1 MIHSNQE
8 EDNKKLAVTVVT
20 LCMGL
25 TEGLKVTLSSVKKQ
39 NYQARHVLID
49 GSGLDEARKFC
60 EDNYYAVDFFSLQ
73 PRGIYAAMN
82 DGLKLIKKDSN
93 VLFLNESDF
102 LVGPDALS
110 KLMSSFSLTR
120 TWVFGGTIAF
130 DKNSSHREVYGLEPP
145 NWSVFKSGAILI
157 PHPSTLVPAN
167 WLIATGSF
175 KEHLKVASDLDMT
188 FRLFKKFGPPNHIPY
203 IVSAH
208 ELGGVSTTARGRSRF
223 ESRIARLLNFP
234 VSTLFSVLK
243 RCFYSLE
250 LHQKTIRKPAI
261 NFSGSQSHF
270 NNCKKNEI
278 FPLCCRLVLLE

>member
-1 MIHSNQE
+1 MIHSNRE
-8 EDNKKLAVTVVT
+8 EDTKKLDVSVVT

-25 TEGLKVTLSSVKKQ
+25 TEGLKVTLSSVDKQ
-39 NYQARHVLID
+39 NYQVRHVLID
-49 GSGLDEARKFC
+49 GSGSDEARKFC
-60 EDNYYAVDFFSLQ
+60 EDKNYTVEFFSLQ

-110 KLMSSFSLTR
+110 KLMSTFILER
-120 TWVFGGTIAF
+120 TWVFGGTVAF
-130 DKNSSHREVYGLEPP
+130 EKNSSHREVYGLEPP

-157 PHPSTLVPAN
+157 PHPSTLVPVN
-167 WLIATGSF
+167 WLIETGSF

-188 FRLFKKFGPPNHIPY
+188 FRLFKKFGPPKHIPY

-223 ESRIARLLNFP
+223 ESRLSRLLNFP
-234 VSTLFSVLK
+234 LSTIFSILK
-243 RCFYSLE
+243 GCFYSLV
-250 LHQKTIRKPAI
+250 LHKKDIKKSAV

-270 NNCKKNEI
+270 SNCEKNEI